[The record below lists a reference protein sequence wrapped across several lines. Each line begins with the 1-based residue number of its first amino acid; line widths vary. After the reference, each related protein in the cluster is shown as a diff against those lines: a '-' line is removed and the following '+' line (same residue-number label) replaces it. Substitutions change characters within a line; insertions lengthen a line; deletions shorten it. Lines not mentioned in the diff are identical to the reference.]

1 MMDAFFVTQNADAC
15 CLCGST
21 SDLTGEHKFKRSI
34 LKKEF
39 FGEPM
44 AIGTFGGTGF
54 RNAQGAK
61 SKQLHF
67 DARLCALCNGTRT
80 QPADREF
87 DAFHKLAEE
96 LARSGQEPDLAFSDS
111 RYEVGSEKYLNVFR
125 YFAKILC
132 CHIAEVGGP
141 RPTSL
146 SKFAIG
152 ESDRNIVSLR
162 VQKDQLFDR
171 LSSEIPDPQFASHG
185 GLMVRVGKRTGLPT
199 EFQSTLSFGPVNY
212 EFFISLLLPAQ
223 VALSVCHREFAKRCR
238 QLAIDATRDGVDQ

>member
-1 MMDAFFVTQNADAC
+1 MNSFFVEHKVDAC

-39 FGEPM
+39 SGEPM

-54 RNAQGAK
+54 RHAQGPK
-61 SKQLHF
+61 STQLHF
-67 DARLCALCNGTRT
+67 ASRLCVLCNGTRT

-87 DAFHKLAEE
+87 DAFHKLAED
-96 LARSGQEPDLAFSDS
+96 LVRSGQEPDLAFSDS
-111 RYEVGSEKYLNVFR
+111 RYEIGSEKYLNLFR

-141 RPTSL
+141 RPASL
-146 SKFAIG
+146 SSFAVG

-162 VQKDQLFDR
+162 VQKDQLYDQLR
-171 LSSEIPDPQFASHG
+171 LEVPDLQFASHG
-185 GLMVRVGKRTGLPT
+185 GLTVQIGKRTGLPT
-199 EFQSTLSFGPVNY
+199 GFLSSLSFGPVNY

-223 VALSVCHREFAKRCR
+223 VVLSVCHQEFSKRCR
-238 QLAIDATRDGVDQ
+238 QLAIESTRDGAGQ

>member
-1 MMDAFFVTQNADAC
+1 MDAFFVAHKADVC

-39 FGEPM
+39 SGDPM

-54 RNAQGAK
+54 RHAQGPK
-61 SKQLHF
+61 STQLHF
-67 DARLCALCNGTRT
+67 ASRLCALCNGMRT

-96 LARSGQEPDLAFSDS
+96 LARSGREPSVAFSDT
-111 RYEVGSEKYLNVFR
+111 RYEIGSEKYLNVFR

-152 ESDRNIVSLR
+152 ESDSNIVSLR
-162 VQKDQLFDR
+162 VQKDQLFDQLR
-171 LSSEIPDPQFASHG
+171 SEICSEVGVRCLIPDDH
-185 GLMVRVGKRTGLPT
+185 
-199 EFQSTLSFGPVNY
+199 
-212 EFFISLLLPAQ
+212 ISPRRS
-223 VALSVCHREFAKRCR
+223 ALFMARSVLRD
-238 QLAIDATRDGVDQ
+238 IRDGAQAC

>member
-1 MMDAFFVTQNADAC
+1 MDAFFVAHKLDAC

-39 FGEPM
+39 SGEPM

-54 RNAQGAK
+54 RHAQGPK
-61 SKQLHF
+61 STQLHF
-67 DARLCALCNGTRT
+67 VSRLCVLCNGTRT

-87 DAFHKLAEE
+87 DAFHKLAED
-96 LARSGQEPDLAFSDS
+96 LLRSGQEPDLAFSDS
-111 RYEVGSEKYLNVFR
+111 RYEIGSEKYLNLFR

-146 SKFAIG
+146 SSFAVG
-152 ESDRNIVSLR
+152 ESDKNIVSLR
-162 VQKDQLFDR
+162 VQKDQLYDQLR
-171 LSSEIPDPQFASHG
+171 SEIPELQFASHG

-199 EFQSTLSFGPVNY
+199 AFQSSLTFGPVKY
-212 EFFISLLLPAQ
+212 EFLISLLLPAQ
-223 VALSVCHREFAKRCR
+223 VVLSVCHQEFSKRCR
-238 QLAIDATRDGVDQ
+238 QLAIEATRDGAGQ

>member
-1 MMDAFFVTQNADAC
+1 MDSFFVAHKADAC

-21 SDLTGEHKFKRSI
+21 SNLTGEHKFKRSI
-34 LKKEF
+34 LKQEF
-39 FGEPM
+39 SGEPM

-54 RNAQGAK
+54 RHAQGPK
-61 SKQLHF
+61 STQLHF
-67 DARLCALCNGTRT
+67 DSRLCALCNGART

-87 DAFHKLAEE
+87 DAFHKMVDQ
-96 LARSGQEPDLAFSDS
+96 LARADQELDLVFSDS
-111 RYEVGSEKYLNVFR
+111 RYVIGSQEYLNVFR

-162 VQKDQLFDR
+162 VQKDQLFDQLR
-171 LSSEIPDPQFASHG
+171 SEIPDLQFASHG
-185 GLMVRVGKRTGLPT
+185 GLAVQVGKRTGLPT
-199 EFQSTLSFGPVNY
+199 GFQSSLTFGPVKY
-212 EFFISLLLPAQ
+212 EFFITLLLPAQ
-223 VALSVCHREFAKRCR
+223 VVLSVCHQEFSRRCR
-238 QLAIDATRDGVDQ
+238 QLALEATRDGAGK